1 MDGVHDMGGMDGF
14 GPVKPEPGEPV
25 FHAPWEGRVM
35 AMTRAMG
42 VATGWSIDMQRYSR
56 ERLAPHR
63 YLAVSYYQKWLLAMR
78 QMLLDHGLIA
88 ADELAAGHAL
98 RPGMPLKRGPF
109 TLANVERVMTR
120 GAFARAAGAAARFR
134 PGDPVRA
141 KNMHPQTH
149 TRLPRYARGHAGVV
163 ERVQGCH
170 VFPDTVAH
178 GQGEQPQWLYT
189 VVFEGRE
196 LWGPDADP
204 ALRVSIEAFE
214 SYLDP
219 LCPL

>member
-14 GPVKPEPGEPV
+14 GAVEPEHDEPV
-25 FHAPWEGRVM
+25 FHAAWEGRVM

-42 VATGWSIDMQRYSR
+42 AATGWTIDMQRFSR
-56 ERLAPHR
+56 ERLAPHI
-63 YLAVSYYQKWLLAMR
+63 YLAASYYQKWLLAMR

-98 RPGMPLKRGPF
+98 HPGAPLKRGPF
-109 TLANVERVMTR
+109 TLATVQRVMTR
-120 GAFARAAGAAARFR
+120 GAFGRPAGAAARFKV
-134 PGDPVRA
+134 GDRVRA
-141 KNMHPQTH
+141 KNIHPRTH
-149 TRLPRYARGHAGVV
+149 TRLPRYARGHAGVI
-163 ERVQGCH
+163 ECVQGCH
-170 VFPDTVAH
+170 VFPDAAAEA
-178 GQGEQPQWLYT
+178 QGEQPQWLYT

-214 SYLDP
+214 PYLDP
-219 LCPL
+219 L